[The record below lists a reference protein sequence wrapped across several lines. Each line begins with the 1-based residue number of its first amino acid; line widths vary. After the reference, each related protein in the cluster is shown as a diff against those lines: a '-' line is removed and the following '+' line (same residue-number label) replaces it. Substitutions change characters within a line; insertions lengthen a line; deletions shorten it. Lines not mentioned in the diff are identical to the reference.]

1 VLNQYPLPNLTQQL
15 TQQPAV
21 KLNYQ
26 ATQKLRFSAKYD
38 GQIARSVTTPGY
50 NAYVPYPWIANEGA
64 TVTYVI
70 SPTAFIGGT
79 YGRIENQLAG
89 GNESGIPTDPSS
101 NRLTALPT
109 FPELY
114 SNAGVMNPGYYGYQ
128 IIQATKPLNRRRGAN
143 GILVPE
149 HQSDA
154 GPVDQPDVRP
164 GAAHVSRPGSN
175 STTATRRRTRA
186 LAALRT

>member
-1 VLNQYPLPNLTQQL
+1 VLNQYPLPNVTQGPVMNYNSQINAPTYNQL

-21 KLNYQ
+21 KLDCQ
-26 ATQKLRFSAKYD
+26 ATQKLRLSGKYS
-38 GQIARSVTTPGY
+38 GQIQRDVTTPGY
-50 NAYVPYPWIANEGA
+50 NSGFNYAYVTYPRIYNLGG

-70 SPTAFIGGT
+70 SPTFIEGT

-114 SNAGVMNPGYYGYQ
+114 PDTGEMNTGYYGYQ
-128 IIQATKPLNRRRGAN
+128 VMQA
-143 GILVPE
+143 
-149 HQSDA
+149 
-154 GPVDQPDVRP
+154 
-164 GAAHVSRPGSN
+164 
-175 STTATRRRTRA
+175 
-186 LAALRT
+186 